1 LAKSHANWAT
11 VSLQD
16 GYNIGWKLASV
27 LKGQAKPDL
36 LKTYVL
42 EREKVAANLI
52 EFDRN
57 FAKAFSA
64 KSVRVGENEK
74 KFSEIF
80 VKAGRYTAGLTSKY
94 EDSSI
99 TKAEWSKPRLATNLV
114 VGMRFPST
122 QVVRHCDAK
131 AMQLVKALPADGRW
145 RIVIFA
151 GDIRQ
156 DVAAERLERVSPI
169 IYTFSKSNSIVA
181 RRISVIIHKPRQQ
194 IHPSRRRP
202 RQLHRTNISSI
213 WRTNK
218 NRARS
223 NTRILLA
230 RNRSISNARYSQ
242 NVCG

>member
-1 LAKSHANWAT
+1 
-11 VSLQD
+11 
-16 GYNIGWKLASV
+16 
-27 LKGQAKPDL
+27 
-36 LKTYVL
+36 LKTYVF

-57 FAKAFSA
+57 FAKAFSS
-64 KSVRVGENEK
+64 KSVKVGENGK
-74 KFSEIF
+74 KFSELF
-80 VKAGRYTAGLTSKY
+80 VQAGRYTAGLTSKY

-99 TKAEWSKPRLATNLV
+99 TKAAWSKQSLATNLV

-131 AMQLVKALPADGRW
+131 AMQLVKVLPGDGRW

-151 GDIRQ
+151 GDISQ
-156 DVAAERLERVSPI
+156 DVAAEKLKGVRPI
-169 IYTFSKSNSIVA
+169 IYTLSKSNSIIA
-181 RRISVIIHKPRQQ
+181 RGVPVIVHKPRLQT
-194 IHPSRRRP
+194 HPSRRRP

-213 WRTNK
+213 RRTNK

-223 NTRILLA
+223 NTRIFPA

-242 NVCG
+242 NICG